1 MYTPVSS
8 RAASVYRQ
16 VGVQSSVDGASP
28 HQLIQMLFDGL
39 VQSLNAARGSMQRG
53 DVEEKGRHLGKA
65 VRIIE
70 EGLKGGLNPVQGG
83 ELAANLRSLYDYCV
97 SRLTMANLRNDVT
110 LVEEVVNLITPVA
123 QGWGEIGSGGR
134 PAGQGGG
141 N

>member
-39 VQSLNAARGSMQRG
+39 VQSLNAARGSMHRG
-53 DVEEKGRHLGKA
+53 DVEEKGRQLGKA

-70 EGLKGGLNPVQGG
+70 EGLKGGLNPMQGG
-83 ELAANLRSLYDYCV
+83 ELAANLRALYDYCV
-97 SRLTMANLRNDVT
+97 GRLTMANLRNDVT

-134 PAGQGGG
+134 TAGQGGG